1 MNGVQTKLLR
11 HPALCEFAQELE
23 KHLGHWIEATAPAQ
37 LIEWIDDV
45 SLGMLCDAFLEAG
58 GCEGAIWLFDEKADD
73 LVAVFNSG
81 ADADSLVGFRQP
93 LGQGIISLVFVQQQP
108 YCENDIQASE
118 GHDDT
123 LDRKI
128 SKHTTAMIAVPFYF
142 GFGLRGVI
150 SCVQLK
156 EAQREREGFRFADVE
171 TLSRVANLVERLI
184 NESLFSSALGFSDGI

>member
-1 MNGVQTKLLR
+1 MTSLQTKLLR
-11 HPALCEFAQELE
+11 HPGLCDAAKELG
-23 KHLGHWIEATAPAQ
+23 KHLDLWIEATPPAQ
-37 LIEWIDDV
+37 LVEFVDQA
-45 SLGMLCDAFLEAG
+45 SLALLCDAFMQVG
-58 GCEGAIWLFDEKADD
+58 GCEGTVWLLDEKAGD

-81 ADADSLVGFRQP
+81 VDADSLIGFRQP

-142 GFGLRGVI
+142 GFGLRGVV
-150 SCVQLK
+150 SCVQLE
-156 EAQREREGFRFADVE
+156 EAAGPRDGFSFGDVE
-171 TLSRVANLVERLI
+171 TLSRVSNIIERLI

>member
-1 MNGVQTKLLR
+1 MTGVETKLLR
-11 HPALCEFAQELE
+11 HPGLSDSAQELA
-23 KHLGHWIEATAPAQ
+23 KHLDHWIEATPPAQ
-37 LIEWIDDV
+37 LAGLVDQV
-45 SLGMLCDAFLEAG
+45 SLGLLRDAFLAVG
-58 GCEGAIWLFDEKADD
+58 GCEGTIWLFDEKAGE

-81 ADADSLVGFRQP
+81 EDAKSLIGFRQP

-108 YCENDIQASE
+108 YCENGIQTSE

-150 SCVQLK
+150 SCVQLE
-156 EAQREREGFRFADVE
+156 EAVREREGFSFVDVE
-171 TLSRVANLVERLI
+171 TLARVTNLIERLI
-184 NESLFSSALGFSDGI
+184 NESLFSSALGLNDGV

>member
-1 MNGVQTKLLR
+1 MTGVQTKLLR
-11 HPALCEFAQELE
+11 HPGLSESAQELE
-23 KHLGHWIEATAPAQ
+23 KHLDHWIEATPPDQ
-37 LIEWIDDV
+37 LVGLIDQP
-45 SLGMLCDAFLEAG
+45 SLGLLCGVFIEVG
-58 GCEGAIWLFDEKADD
+58 GCEGTIWLFDEKIGD

-81 ADADSLVGFRQP
+81 EDAVSLIGFRQS
-93 LGQGIISLVFVQQQP
+93 LGQGIISLVFAQQQP

-150 SCVQLK
+150 SCVQLE
-156 EAQREREGFRFADVE
+156 EAAGDREGFSFADVE
-171 TLSRVANLVERLI
+171 RLSRVANLIERLV
-184 NESLFSSALGFSDGI
+184 NESLFSSALGFNDGV